1 MATYTL
7 YEYYSVDQ
15 AGSPILP
22 QFKRTIGLAFGAAQQ
37 LADDTIYFR
46 VIPDVDARFLSSTDG
61 TAATSADEKIY
72 ADVGTGAQISPN
84 INVYIYLTAA

>member
-7 YEYYSVDQ
+7 YEYRAVD
-15 AGSPILP
+15 ASGSPVLP
-22 QFKRTIGLAFGAAQQ
+22 PFNRQTGLAFDAAQK